1 MKYAP
6 RSHKSRVV
14 KTQCC
19 NGLIAQLAWLGL
31 RLSRLTSTDVRV
43 LYSYN
48 YLKLYGKLVMNKY
61 KKKYRSVLFLDPPH
75 RWLPPRAFISRM
87 LFLQWI
93 APSRAIPSQGPKS
106 RANPCATPC
115 HICDREPSQII
126 SRGARYG
133 GSCDMA
139 RSHGVPTRDLC
150 DLCRLIES
158 IDSG

>member
-1 MKYAP
+1 
-6 RSHKSRVV
+6 
-14 KTQCC
+14 
-19 NGLIAQLAWLGL
+19 
-31 RLSRLTSTDVRV
+31 
-43 LYSYN
+43 
-48 YLKLYGKLVMNKY
+48 MNKY
-61 KKKYRSVLFLDPPH
+61 EKKYTSSLFLDPSH

-93 APSRAIPSQGPKS
+93 APSRDIPSQGPKS

-115 HICDREPSQII
+115 HICDRKPSQII

-150 DLCRLIES
+150 DLDFAAGFATTTASAPNLRLPTS
-158 IDSG
+158 VVLL